1 MPSANDVYI
10 TPADRKIDF
19 YQSSAIA
26 ASISGS
32 AADDLVLYTNGNS
45 DQLVLDNGGNVGIG
59 ISAPD
64 QKLHVAGNI
73 NIQDGHN
80 LRWNNATQINIL
92 GSSTTGLTYT
102 AVKQHFL
109 TYNGVNA
116 YSELMTLD
124 DTGVGI
130 RTTSPPSTLGIDGAV
145 SIKERA
151 DHETVTAGWGQLW
164 VKNAS
169 PNELYWTDD
178 DGTDIQLGTGAGGA
192 NLTLSNLDAGTAINS
207 SLLSDTDNTD
217 DLGSSAKGW
226 RKTYCKEYN
235 GFNTTI
241 AAYEAGQTVA
251 LSMNYMD
258 GLAPMILDLNAA
270 GGLLT
275 QAVTRPGASDRKVKD
290 GIKDYTKGLSLI
302 NQLEPKSWKW
312 IDERYGDT
320 SQTNYGLMADDL
332 EVIDSSF
339 TEVHSTHETLGEIKN
354 ISKKFGKQYDLALL
368 NAVKEL
374 SAKNDAL
381 EARIVELEGKL

>member
-164 VKNAS
+164 VKSAS
-169 PNELYWTDD
+169 PNELYFTDD
-178 DGTDIQLGTGAGGA
+178 DGVDVQLGTGAGGA
-192 NLTLSNLDAGTAINS
+192 NLTLSNLDVATAINT
-207 SLLSDTDNTD
+207 SLVSDADNTD
-217 DLGSSAKGW
+217 DLGSSSIGW

-235 GFNTTI
+235 GYNTST

-251 LSMNYMD
+251 LSMSYMD
-258 GLAPMILDLNAA
+258 GLAPMILDLNTA

-275 QAVTRPGASDRKVKD
+275 QAATRQGGGSDSRIKENIADYNTGLGLIDALKLKTFTFKD
-290 GIKDYTKGLSLI
+290 GFGPSGTQIGVLTQD
-302 NQLEPKSWKW
+302 LEA
-312 IDERYGDT
+312 IDSKYVNVFKEDDETYGDIAGI
-320 SQTNYGLMADDL
+320 SQ
-332 EVIDSSF
+332 E
-339 TEVHSTHETLGEIKN
+339 
-354 ISKKFGKQYDLALL
+354 FGKEYRMALIK
-368 NAVKEL
+368 AVQEL

-381 EARIVELEGKL
+381 EARIAELEGKL